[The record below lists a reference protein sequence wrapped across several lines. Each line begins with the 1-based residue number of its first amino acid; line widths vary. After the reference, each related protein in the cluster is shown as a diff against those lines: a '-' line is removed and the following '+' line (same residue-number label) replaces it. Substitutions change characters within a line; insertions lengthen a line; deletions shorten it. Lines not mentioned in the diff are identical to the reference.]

1 MKIKTKLILAFL
13 IISLFA
19 ISFTSFIATRT
30 IIEKYKDYEKNKII
44 NSKEQVEALF
54 YDQLSELKRKLI
66 MLANFKEVSKNLNNK
81 DKLYVDISSKFF
93 LVEGL
98 NFGIFDKNFN
108 LILHFKGSV
117 SDFVDIKGLKEKVL
131 PKKEDEAYLRKAEI
145 FSINNKL
152 YFIAI
157 SPIVD
162 QDNFNVLGYMVLER
176 PIDFAFAYYLKDRSK
191 SDIIILSK
199 NNKIASTITN
209 EEGKSFFFSS
219 KNFNVKKISKVKIN
233 DKEYYTTG
241 FSIKDNAEKDVGSV
255 YVLNSLESMILA
267 QKVFFKNFIYIIVI
281 ISLILILVAFF
292 LTKII
297 SSPILALSEGAKE
310 ISRGNYDI
318 EIKKVSNDEIGE
330 LTEIFNQMVV
340 SIKSQRAE
348 ILSLQRFLENIFK
361 NLTIALLICDKELN
375 LKMINDEA
383 ERVFDI
389 NKEEVLD
396 KRLYTVIPFMR
407 SYIKE
412 ILNLSPTEEPI
423 YYDNIEFKKKKN
435 KELILRMIFYKIS
448 LENEEYIVIQVEDIT
463 KRIRIEER
471 LVQANKLIS
480 IGEILSK
487 FSHENN
493 NLLSAVLGQIEIL
506 KMKIKEEELKRKIL
520 QVEKLVKK
528 SLELSDSILDFSKKK
543 KILMKKILIRKIVD
557 DLVDFLKITV
567 LKNIDVKRS
576 YPMEKYYVRANE
588 EKISV
593 VIMNLLINAKDAI
606 EEAKREKGIINIK
619 LKPFNG
625 LKGDF
630 LQLSIQDN
638 GIGIKEENLERIF
651 DSYYTTKGERGTG
664 LGLAN
669 VKEII
674 NDLGGFIKVKSKYGE
689 GTTFYIYFPIY

>member
-66 MLANFKEVSKNLNNK
+66 MLANFKEVLKNLNNK
-81 DKLYVDISSKFF
+81 DKLYVEISSKFF

-131 PKKEDEAYLRKAEI
+131 PKKEDEAYLRRADI

-157 SPIVD
+157 SPIVN

-176 PIDFAFAYYLKDRSK
+176 PIDFSFAYYLKDRSK

-199 NNKIASTITN
+199 KNKIASTITN

-219 KNFNVKKISKVKIN
+219 KNINVKKISKVKIN

-389 NKEEVLD
+389 NKEDILG
-396 KRLYTVIPFMR
+396 KKLYTVIPFLR
-407 SYIKE
+407 NYIKD
-412 ILNLSPTEEPI
+412 ILNISPSKEPI
-423 YYDNIEFKKKKN
+423 YYDNIEYKKKNN

-448 LENEEYIVIQVEDIT
+448 LENEEYIVIQIEDIT

-493 NLLSAVLGQIEIL
+493 NLLSAVLGQMEIL
-506 KMKIKEEELKRKIL
+506 KMKTEEELKEKI
-520 QVEKLVKK
+520 VKMEKLVKK

-543 KILMKKILIRKIVD
+543 KFLMKKILIRKIVD
-557 DLVDFLKITV
+557 DIVDFLKITV
-567 LKNIDVKRS
+567 LKNIDVKRA

-588 EKISV
+588 EKVSV
-593 VIMNLLINAKDAI
+593 VIINLLINAKDAI
-606 EEAKREKGIINIK
+606 EEAKRDKGIIKIR
-619 LKPFNG
+619 LKPFNK

-689 GTTFYIYFPIY
+689 GTTFYIYFPVY